1 MIDDTIITMANGSK
15 WKPSTS
21 QDIIH
26 CANCGNAVDT
36 PEEVLSY
43 PSGNCPDCGNSWT
56 GEESKSTIIQ
66 VTMPQSITGGAG

>member
-1 MIDDTIITMANGSK
+1 MSDDTIITMADGSK

-21 QDIIH
+21 QDLIH
-26 CANCGNAVDT
+26 CTNCGNAVDT
-36 PEEVLSY
+36 PEEIQSY
-43 PSGNCPDCGNSWT
+43 PGGNCPDCGNSWT

>member
-1 MIDDTIITMANGSK
+1 MSDNTIFTMDDGSK

-21 QDIIH
+21 RDLIH

-36 PEEVLSY
+36 PEEIQSY
-43 PSGNCPDCGNSWT
+43 PGGNCPDCGNSWT

-66 VTMPQSITGGAG
+66 VTMPESISGGAG

>member
-1 MIDDTIITMANGSK
+1 MSDDTVITMADGSK
-15 WKPSTS
+15 WSPSTS
-21 QDIIH
+21 RDLIH

-36 PEEVLSY
+36 PEEILSY

-56 GEESKSTIIQ
+56 GDESKSTIIQ